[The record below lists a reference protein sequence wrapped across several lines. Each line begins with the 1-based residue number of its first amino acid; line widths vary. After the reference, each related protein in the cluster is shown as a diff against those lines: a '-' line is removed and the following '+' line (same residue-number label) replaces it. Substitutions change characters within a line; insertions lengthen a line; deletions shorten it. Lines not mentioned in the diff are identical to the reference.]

1 MTAHT
6 NDIFI
11 VRSFRE
17 YKPIMKNKKNNVSSK
32 YIYSE
37 HFLLSSQG
45 PWTLLLL
52 LLLLFLVYVCVWKS
66 SHIIHANFFPSS
78 HLCCYISTKSDRA
91 NKKLCHHRAYFVFTT
106 DIDIQNQRQM
116 VPSQSFKPYLWV
128 MPIIFTTLYRSFVDC
143 GSIALHGWNQHIYLR
158 SIQWYIPIW
167 SELGTVGFDIH
178 DHTVIKFEIAP
189 SQ

>member
-45 PWTLLLL
+45 PRTLLLLLL

-91 NKKLCHHRAYFVFTT
+91 NKKLCHHRAYFV
-106 DIDIQNQRQM
+106 
-116 VPSQSFKPYLWV
+116 SQPTLTFKTKDKWYHRN
-128 MPIIFTTLYRSFVDC
+128 RSNLTF
-143 GSIALHGWNQHIYLR
+143 GWCQSYLR
-158 SIQWYIPIW
+158 RC
-167 SELGTVGFDIH
+167 
-178 DHTVIKFEIAP
+178 IAP
-189 SQ
+189 LLIVEV